1 MNKNLFYE
9 KQSCRLCSSKNLSKV
24 LPLKPTPIGDDYQ
37 KIFDK
42 NIDAIDAAVL
52 LAEAEINLSIML
64 SRAGLRNSSRQK
76 LKESHAILVRKLE
89 NLSELELM
97 SLSGAEITCY
107 LEAENIDCDAFLC
120 QSVERIE
127 SRTCLGY

>member
-1 MNKNLFYE
+1 MGNKDPQAQSTDLESEMISEEPPSFE
-9 KQSCRLCSSKNLSKV
+9 KKLDV
-24 LPLKPTPIGDDYQ
+24 LD

-127 SRTCLGY
+127 SRTCLAN

>member
-1 MNKNLFYE
+1 MGNKDPQVQSTDLESEMISEEPPSFE
-9 KQSCRLCSSKNLSKV
+9 KKLDV
-24 LPLKPTPIGDDYQ
+24 LD

>member
-1 MNKNLFYE
+1 MGNKDPQVQSTDLESEMISEEPPSFE
-9 KQSCRLCSSKNLSKV
+9 KKLDV
-24 LPLKPTPIGDDYQ
+24 LD

-64 SRAGLRNSSRQK
+64 SRAGLRSRSRQK

>member
-1 MNKNLFYE
+1 MSNEDQQNQSTEFESEMISEEPPSFEE
-9 KQSCRLCSSKNLSKV
+9 KLDV
-24 LPLKPTPIGDDYQ
+24 LD

-42 NIDAIDAAVL
+42 NVDAIDAAVL

>member
-1 MNKNLFYE
+1 MGNQDPQVQLTDVESEMISEEPPSFEEKLDVLDKVFNKN
-9 KQSCRLCSSKNLSKV
+9 
-24 LPLKPTPIGDDYQ
+24 
-37 KIFDK
+37 FDV
-42 NIDAIDAAVL
+42 IDAAVL
-52 LAEAEINLSIML
+52 LAEAEIDLSIIL
-64 SRAGLRNSSRQK
+64 SRAGLRSRSRQK
-76 LKESHAILVRKLE
+76 LKESHAILGRKLE

-107 LEAENIDCDAFLC
+107 LEAENIDCGAFLC

>member
-1 MNKNLFYE
+1 MGNQDPQVQLTDVESELISEEPPSFEE
-9 KQSCRLCSSKNLSKV
+9 KLDV
-24 LPLKPTPIGDDYQ
+24 LD

>member
-1 MNKNLFYE
+1 MGNKDPQVQSNDLESEMISEEPPSFE
-9 KQSCRLCSSKNLSKV
+9 KKLDV
-24 LPLKPTPIGDDYQ
+24 LD

>member
-1 MNKNLFYE
+1 MSNEDQQNQSTEFESETNIEEPPSLEETLEVLDKVFNKN
-9 KQSCRLCSSKNLSKV
+9 
-24 LPLKPTPIGDDYQ
+24 
-37 KIFDK
+37 FDV
-42 NIDAIDAAVL
+42 IDAAVL
-52 LAEAEINLSIML
+52 LAEAEIDLSIIL
-64 SRAGLRNSSRQK
+64 SRAGLRSRSRQK

>member
-1 MNKNLFYE
+1 MSNEDQQNQSTEFESEMISEEPPSFEEKPDVLDKVFNKN
-9 KQSCRLCSSKNLSKV
+9 
-24 LPLKPTPIGDDYQ
+24 
-37 KIFDK
+37 FDV
-42 NIDAIDAAVL
+42 IDAAVL

>member
-1 MNKNLFYE
+1 MGNKDPQVQSTDLESEMISEEPPSFEE
-9 KQSCRLCSSKNLSKV
+9 KLDV
-24 LPLKPTPIGDDYQ
+24 LD

-42 NIDAIDAAVL
+42 NVDAIDAAVL

>member
-1 MNKNLFYE
+1 MGNKDPQV
-9 KQSCRLCSSKNLSKV
+9 QSTDLESEMISEEPPSFEGKLDV
-24 LPLKPTPIGDDYQ
+24 LD

>member
-1 MNKNLFYE
+1 MGNQDPQVQSTDLESEMISEEPPSFE
-9 KQSCRLCSSKNLSKV
+9 KKLDV
-24 LPLKPTPIGDDYQ
+24 LD